1 MDEVTIFLALMDYLP
16 VIFFGVG
23 ALYLL
28 RIGYVYLTRGFY
40 TALAGGAILCFTGGL
55 YKATSKLMEASF
67 DYCLLALQ
75 SSQFIMLAP
84 GFVLLF
90 VASLGLVRRNK
101 TKVALAAAPGME
113 LWKIPFIAIMSLA
126 NIAFLVVMAIFSFK
140 NRLRSPAVLYLLSIL
155 TLLFMSYLSTQ
166 PMTTKIQW
174 IAQGVNSMVQLLA
187 MAGHY
192 ILYRG
197 LFHSRGK
204 KHSAA

>member
-75 SSQFIMLAP
+75 SSQFR
-84 GFVLLF
+84 G
-90 VASLGLVRRNK
+90 
-101 TKVALAAAPGME
+101 
-113 LWKIPFIAIMSLA
+113 
-126 NIAFLVVMAIFSFK
+126 
-140 NRLRSPAVLYLLSIL
+140 RS
-155 TLLFMSYLSTQ
+155 
-166 PMTTKIQW
+166 KE
-174 IAQGVNSMVQLLA
+174 
-187 MAGHY
+187 
-192 ILYRG
+192 
-197 LFHSRGK
+197 
-204 KHSAA
+204 HSAA